1 MFYTSVKCLKI
12 DNGSEFFR
20 NEFMSLLATIGI
32 MHQSSCVYTP
42 QQNGVVKRKHKII
55 LKMASPKVH
64 DKFSP
69 RVIPIVLIGYSS
81 TQEGYILYDL
91 YSKTFLVNRN
101 VIFQENIY
109 PFKHM
114 KKSSNPLFPVLDFV
128 SSDPGNTMPLTSVYR
143 SSTPDG
149 HNNLQPS
156 SPVPEETTIP
166 DHSSDLEPA
175 EPPPV
180 NEAPQEGT
188 LSTPKLRKSSGDSR
202 PPLWLQD
209 CVVQSKGSSVLILSQ
224 LM

>member
-55 LKMASPKVH
+55 LKMARSLRFQASIPLKFLGECITTAVYLINRLPYKVIGNKTPFEMLYLHSPSLQHLRVFGCLCYASSPKVH

-69 RVIPIVLIGYSS
+69 RVIPIVLIGYSF

-114 KKSSNPLFPVLDFV
+114 KK
-128 SSDPGNTMPLTSVYR
+128 
-143 SSTPDG
+143 
-149 HNNLQPS
+149 
-156 SPVPEETTIP
+156 I
-166 DHSSDLEPA
+166 
-175 EPPPV
+175 
-180 NEAPQEGT
+180 
-188 LSTPKLRKSSGDSR
+188 
-202 PPLWLQD
+202 
-209 CVVQSKGSSVLILSQ
+209 
-224 LM
+224 